1 MVHIKTLPIV
11 NSLIISEGNKCIGVY
26 NEDDENKNKFCE
38 YDINNNDVKYFPL
51 ISDDENIFYPKSDK
65 GVYFISHTVFDEDG
79 DFRYEV
85 LKLYDKVTL
94 DLKYEI
100 PISKLIKDW
109 EEDSNILEC
118 AELDEDKIL
127 IIFEVSPLDFSL
139 KDLFS
144 NDEVDTYLYISI
156 YDVKEEKFDMLKKI
170 EGDFYNIDFY
180 RHENIIKFIE
190 DNDEEDDIIYSYKLS
205 DNYEELTLEKEEIKK
220 INIINREE
228 GNDFYFVDK
237 DFGLEIIH
245 KYYKKNRK
253 ACNVYKSLKTGNE
266 FYTQLI
272 KMFDDTDYEIIKN
285 MDLLLISE
293 SRGNSGYLHIYEK
306 DDDFVFIQT
315 LGCEG
320 LPDICNYEEYGIITA
335 EDENGTMI
343 LREK

>member
-1 MVHIKTLPIV
+1 M
-11 NSLIISEGNKCIGVY
+11 
-26 NEDDENKNKFCE
+26 
-38 YDINNNDVKYFPL
+38 
-51 ISDDENIFYPKSDK
+51 
-65 GVYFISHTVFDEDG
+65 
-79 DFRYEV
+79 
-85 LKLYDKVTL
+85 

-266 FYTQLI
+266 FYTQQI

>member
-127 IIFEVSPLDFSL
+127 IIFEVSPLDFRY
-139 KDLFS
+139 K
-144 NDEVDTYLYISI
+144 YI
-156 YDVKEEKFDMLKKI
+156 
-170 EGDFYNIDFY
+170 
-180 RHENIIKFIE
+180 
-190 DNDEEDDIIYSYKLS
+190 
-205 DNYEELTLEKEEIKK
+205 
-220 INIINREE
+220 
-228 GNDFYFVDK
+228 
-237 DFGLEIIH
+237 
-245 KYYKKNRK
+245 
-253 ACNVYKSLKTGNE
+253 
-266 FYTQLI
+266 
-272 KMFDDTDYEIIKN
+272 
-285 MDLLLISE
+285 
-293 SRGNSGYLHIYEK
+293 
-306 DDDFVFIQT
+306 
-315 LGCEG
+315 
-320 LPDICNYEEYGIITA
+320 
-335 EDENGTMI
+335 
-343 LREK
+343 